1 MKQPMKYTTG
11 LLVLLFIVCFTKVM
25 AQGVTDTLINNNTI
39 QIIQAYKPVVKAVSK
54 IEFQPRQAIVDTNY
68 RIGLHY
74 KVPQQQLLYTYKSV
88 PINPLA
94 LGKELKGTALPNFV
108 SLGIGNLRNILIQG
122 SIFNLHSRHVEQ
134 SLYLS
139 YDQQKGSQPYQQY
152 NDASIFYHLMRVK
165 DQWNYYLDA
174 SLERNNFYYFGAD
187 SVEKKSADD
196 LRQNIVK
203 ISTTLTARNTKKDKF
218 GLFYK
223 PSLSLSNLN
232 TINKANEFSLGISLP
247 AMYELNT
254 QSKLFATLSSNMAFY
269 KFDTLSKN
277 NIFSQLQFAYQRF
290 YKSFQI
296 DLALAPT
303 FATQGFKVLP
313 NISVLWNT
321 KFKVPLQVSFEHKGA
336 VLANNL
342 SDLLIQNK
350 YTNPVLFNYFQSIKT
365 STKLQVDATI
375 GNHISAG
382 ILIANESYDQF
393 AYFIRDSIAKM
404 NFNVA
409 SIQQLKNL
417 LLMAHFNYQVTKTLQ
432 VVNEFKKYNFSN
444 LSGAT
449 VLNLPTFSFQS
460 HVIVQPLKK
469 LYIDAG
475 LTILSGQTTRIDN
488 FEVKVDPFV
497 DVSGLVQYNFKPKID
512 FQLKFNNLLN
522 NTNPR
527 WYGYSNF
534 GTNFVAVISYKFK

>member
-1 MKQPMKYTTG
+1 
-11 LLVLLFIVCFTKVM
+11 
-25 AQGVTDTLINNNTI
+25 
-39 QIIQAYKPVVKAVSK
+39 
-54 IEFQPRQAIVDTNY
+54 
-68 RIGLHY
+68 
-74 KVPQQQLLYTYKSV
+74 
-88 PINPLA
+88 
-94 LGKELKGTALPNFV
+94 
-108 SLGIGNLRNILIQG
+108 
-122 SIFNLHSRHVEQ
+122 
-134 SLYLS
+134 
-139 YDQQKGSQPYQQY
+139 
-152 NDASIFYHLMRVK
+152 
-165 DQWNYYLDA
+165 
-174 SLERNNFYYFGAD
+174 
-187 SVEKKSADD
+187 
-196 LRQNIVK
+196 
-203 ISTTLTARNTKKDKF
+203 
-218 GLFYK
+218 
-223 PSLSLSNLN
+223 
-232 TINKANEFSLGISLP
+232 
-247 AMYELNT
+247 
-254 QSKLFATLSSNMAFY
+254 
-269 KFDTLSKN
+269 
-277 NIFSQLQFAYQRF
+277 
-290 YKSFQI
+290 
-296 DLALAPT
+296 
-303 FATQGFKVLP
+303 
-313 NISVLWNT
+313 
-321 KFKVPLQVSFEHKGA
+321 VPLQVSFEHKGA

-409 SIQQLKNL
+409 SLQQLKNL

-444 LSGAT
+444 FSGAT

-469 LYIDAG
+469 LYFDAG